1 LEDQAEG
8 RIMVRTFV
16 WGLVTLLALAGA
28 ASACPFSAQKT
39 TDGTTSTSQLPTT
52 TDTGTKTGG

>member
-1 LEDQAEG
+1 
-8 RIMVRTFV
+8 MVRTFV
-16 WGLVTLLALAGA
+16 LGLVTLLALAGA

-39 TDGTTSTSQLPTT
+39 TDGTTSTSQLPIT